1 MLGKLLIAWIL
12 MAVCVV
18 IHAVGL
24 AIAARWLKMRIHR
37 HERSFWH
44 VIRLVVDI
52 AGWTILL
59 HLIEI
64 GVWAVFYTVGRGLPD
79 LSTAFYFSIVTYT
92 TTGYGDVVLP
102 PEWRL
107 VGGVEALTGILMCGL
122 STGLFF
128 AVLSRMFA
136 RRFDFHSD

>member
-1 MLGKLLIAWIL
+1 MLVKLLIAWLL
-12 MAVCVV
+12 MAACVG
-18 IHAVGL
+18 IHAIGL
-24 AIAARWLKMRIHR
+24 AMVARWLKTRIHR
-37 HERSFWH
+37 HERSFWRP
-44 VIRLVVDI
+44 IWLLVKL

-64 GVWAVFYTVGRGLPD
+64 GVWAVFYTVGGGMPD
-79 LSTAFYFSIVTYT
+79 LPTAFYFSIVTYT

-136 RRFDFHSD
+136 RRFDFHPD